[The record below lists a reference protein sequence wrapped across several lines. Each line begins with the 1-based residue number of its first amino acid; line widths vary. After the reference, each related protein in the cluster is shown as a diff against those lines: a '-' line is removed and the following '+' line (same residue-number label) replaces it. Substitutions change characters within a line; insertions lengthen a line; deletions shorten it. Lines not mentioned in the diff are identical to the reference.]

1 VSVIATKLLAQ
12 ATGLDAD
19 DGIGH
24 RIERLRPPENF
35 KCDAIAF
42 EALATSSEGLV
53 NDVLQKPLTAPRLN
67 ERGAFQY
74 AAQLFPDEHPV
85 TFAEL
90 KRETSKS
97 SPSLQREG
105 SSARPIWRQMIL

>member
-1 VSVIATKLLAQ
+1 M
-12 ATGLDAD
+12 
-19 DGIGH
+19 
-24 RIERLRPPENF
+24 
-35 KCDAIAF
+35 
-42 EALATSSEGLV
+42 

-90 KRETSKS
+90 N
-97 SPSLQREG
+97 
-105 SSARPIWRQMIL
+105 ARHQSHPLRSNARVQAPGRSCGK